1 MKELDLL
8 KKHWNENQNFP
19 KISVQEI
26 HKMIH
31 KKSSSI
37 VMWIFVISLIEFIC
51 LNLLSVFYFDTDVKN
66 QAENSRIFNFMIEYI
81 DYISVGISVVFIVLF
96 YLNYRKICVADSTKS
111 LMTHILKT
119 KRTVNYYIYTN
130 LGILTLAFIVTLI
143 DILSSEDNYNS
154 NLLITSI
161 TLGIIIFIC
170 AIFLLIVWLYY
181 KVIYGFLIKKLMKN
195 YKELEKI
202 DYE

>member
-51 LNLLSVFYFDTDVKN
+51 LNLLSVFYFNTEDVEKE
-66 QAENSRIFNFMIEYI
+66 ENSILINFMIDYL
-81 DYISVGISVVFIVLF
+81 DYISMGISIIFIILF
-96 YLNYRKICVADSTKS
+96 YVNYRKICVADSTKS

-119 KRTVNYYIYTN
+119 KKTVNYYIYTN

-143 DILSSEDNYNS
+143 DILANDVTHNS
-154 NLLITSI
+154 NLVITSI
-161 TLGIIIFIC
+161 TLGIILVIC
-170 AIFLLIVWLYY
+170 TIFLLIVWLYY

>member
-51 LNLLSVFYFDTDVKN
+51 LNLLSVFYFNTEDVKKE
-66 QAENSRIFNFMIEYI
+66 ENSILINFMIDYL
-81 DYISVGISVVFIVLF
+81 DYISMGISIIFIILF
-96 YLNYRKICVADSTKS
+96 YVNYRKICVADSTKS

-119 KRTVNYYIYTN
+119 KKTVNYYIYTN

-143 DILSSEDNYNS
+143 DILANDVTHNS
-154 NLLITSI
+154 NLVITSI
-161 TLGIIIFIC
+161 TLGIILVIC
-170 AIFLLIVWLYY
+170 TIFLLIVWLYY

>member
-37 VMWIFVISLIEFIC
+37 VMWIFIISLIEFIC
-51 LNLLSVFYFDTDVKN
+51 LNLLSIFYFNTEDKKTEKTGVV
-66 QAENSRIFNFMIEYI
+66 FNFMVEYI
-81 DYISVGISVVFIVLF
+81 DFISVSISIIFIILF

-119 KRTVNYYIYTN
+119 KKTVNYYIYTN
-130 LGILTLAFIVTLI
+130 LGVLTLAFIVTLA
-143 DILSSEDNYNS
+143 DILANDNSHNS
-154 NLLITSI
+154 NLFVTSI
-161 TLGIIIFIC
+161 TMGIILAIC
-170 AIFLLIVWLYY
+170 AVFILIVWLYY

>member
-37 VMWIFVISLIEFIC
+37 VMWIFVISIVEFIC
-51 LNLLSVFYFDTDVKN
+51 LNLLSVFYFDSE
-66 QAENSRIFNFMIEYI
+66 AENKQETGPVFNFLIEYI
-81 DYISVGISVVFIVLF
+81 DYISVITSVFFIVLF
-96 YLNYRKICVADSTKS
+96 YLNYRKICVADSTKK

-119 KRTVNYYIYTN
+119 KKTVNYYIYTN
-130 LGILTLAFIVTLI
+130 LGILTIAFLITII
-143 DILSSEDNYNS
+143 DILTTDLKYSSN
-154 NLLITSI
+154 I
-161 TLGIIIFIC
+161 TLTIIFMGIILFIC
-170 AIFLLIVWLYY
+170 ATFICIVWLYY

-202 DYE
+202 EYE

>member
-37 VMWIFVISLIEFIC
+37 VMWIFIISLIEFIC
-51 LNLLSVFYFDTDVKN
+51 LNLLSIFYFNTEDKKTEKTGVV
-66 QAENSRIFNFMIEYI
+66 FNFMVEYI
-81 DYISVGISVVFIVLF
+81 DFISVSISIIFIILF

-119 KRTVNYYIYTN
+119 KKTVNYYIYTN
-130 LGILTLAFIVTLI
+130 LGVLTLAFIVTLA
-143 DILSSEDNYNS
+143 DILANDNSHTS
-154 NLLITSI
+154 NLFVTSI
-161 TLGIIIFIC
+161 TMGIILAIC
-170 AIFLLIVWLYY
+170 AVFILIVWLYY

>member
-19 KISVQEI
+19 KVSVQEI

-51 LNLLSVFYFDTDVKN
+51 LNLLSVFYFENDVKK

-119 KRTVNYYIYTN
+119 KKTVNYYIYTN

-143 DILSSEDNYNS
+143 DILASDDNYSS
-154 NLLITSI
+154 NLVVTSI
-161 TLGIIIFIC
+161 TLGIIILIC
-170 AIFLLIVWLYY
+170 AAFLLIVWLYY